1 MQAIRLLQH
10 NIPPQIQFL
19 TSQIQSFISFN
30 QNLLT
35 MLKLSLQLSKKKK
48 KKTKVIAN
56 NVYLAYKRKV
66 KFISTSVLKMIFLYI
81 LTQSNK
87 KEWKTIKIINSSYTY
102 STRADLKYIV
112 TEPSSEFSYSNLN
125 NLQLPNS
132 VKRALMCK
140 YSMIIGFTVRD

>member
-1 MQAIRLLQH
+1 
-10 NIPPQIQFL
+10 
-19 TSQIQSFISFN
+19 
-30 QNLLT
+30 

-48 KKTKVIAN
+48 NTKVIAN
-56 NVYLAYKRKV
+56 NVYLACKRKV
-66 KFISTSVLKMIFLYI
+66 KFISISVLKMICLYI

-112 TEPSSEFSYSNLN
+112 TKPSSEFSYSNLN
-125 NLQLPNS
+125 NLQLPNF

-140 YSMIIGFTVRD
+140 YSMIIGFMVPRLNSYKY

>member
-1 MQAIRLLQH
+1 M
-10 NIPPQIQFL
+10 
-19 TSQIQSFISFN
+19 
-30 QNLLT
+30 
-35 MLKLSLQLSKKKK
+35 
-48 KKTKVIAN
+48 
-56 NVYLAYKRKV
+56 YLACKRKV

-125 NLQLPNS
+125 NLQLPNF

-140 YSMIIGFTVRD
+140 YSMIKGFMVPRLNSYKY